1 MSAQELP
8 DPQFEALL
16 DYLRLSR
23 GFDFTGY
30 KRSSL
35 VRRVDKRRI
44 ALSLASYTDYLDY
57 LQVHPEE
64 FDLLFDALLINVT
77 SFFRDKSAW
86 DYLASELLPRII
98 PNKDSMEPI
107 RVWSAGCA
115 SGEEAYT
122 LAMVIA
128 EYLGMEAFHQRL
140 KIYATD
146 MDPHALGQARQ
157 AIYSFEAVNDVP
169 ADFRNKYFTHANHS
183 EYVFNSD
190 LRRAVIFGQHDL
202 VKDAPISRLDLLV
215 CRNTLMYLNA
225 ETQAHVLAR
234 FHFALNEGAILF
246 LGKAEMLLSH
256 ANIFSALE
264 GKHHFFAKVSPPD
277 FREHLLALGQTND
290 DAVSTRLGRLI
301 HLRNLTFDTSP
312 EAALIVDINGALLAI
327 NERAKEL
334 FNLAQKDVGALIHEM
349 EIYYQPVGL
358 HPLIAQ
364 VIADNRPLLVPAV
377 ELKIPDGNS
386 FYFEVHVLP
395 LSDNNRVMGI
405 NIVYRDVTRSKNLEE
420 KLIISSTELET
431 INEEL
436 QSTNEELETT
446 NEELQSTVEE
456 LETTNEELQSTNE
469 ELETMNE
476 ELQSTNQELET
487 INDELNLRTS
497 ELNISKGFLET
508 VLSNLK
514 VGIVVVDCEFHI
526 VNWNSHAEDLWGLRA
541 NEVLGLSFLELDI
554 GLPVEQLKSPIRA
567 VLDGKSTLLEVV
579 LNAINR
585 RGKTI
590 RCQVNCTAFTG
601 GTADTRGV
609 VLMMEAEQG
618 EELS

>member
-1 MSAQELP
+1 MSTQELP

-35 VRRVDKRRI
+35 IRRVDKRRI
-44 ALSLASYTDYLDY
+44 ALSLASYADYQDY
-57 LQVHPEE
+57 LQVYPEE
-64 FDLLFDALLINVT
+64 FELLFDALLINVT
-77 SFFRDKSAW
+77 SFFRDKPAW
-86 DYLASELLPRII
+86 DYLASEILPRII
-98 PNKDSMEPI
+98 PNKDSMEPV

-146 MDPHALGQARQ
+146 MDSHALGKARQ

-169 ADFRNKYFTHANHS
+169 ADLRSKYFTHANHS

-190 LRRAVIFGQHDL
+190 LRRTVIFGLHDL
-202 VKDAPISRLDLLV
+202 VQDAPISRLDLLV

-234 FHFALNEGAILF
+234 FHFALNAGAILF

-256 ANIFSALE
+256 TNIFSALE
-264 GKHHFFAKVSPPD
+264 GKHRFFTKVSQPD
-277 FREHLLALGQTND
+277 FREHLLVLGQTND
-290 DAVSTRLGRLI
+290 EQVSTRLGRSF
-301 HLRNLTFDTSP
+301 HLRDLAFDTSP

-327 NERAKEL
+327 NERGKIL
-334 FNLAQKDVGALIHEM
+334 FNLAQKDVGALIQEM

-358 HPLIAQ
+358 HPLIDQ
-364 VIADNRPLLVPAV
+364 VIADNHPLLVPSV
-377 ELKIPDGNS
+377 ELKTPEGNS

-405 NIVYRDVTRSKNLEE
+405 HIVYRDVTRSKNLEE

-487 INDELNLRTS
+487 INDELNVRTS
-497 ELNISKGFLET
+497 ELNISKGFLEA

-514 VGIVVVDCEFHI
+514 VGVVVVDSDLHI
-526 VNWNSHAEDLWGLRA
+526 ANWNSHAEDLWGLRSS
-541 NEVLGLSFLELDI
+541 EVMGLPFLELDI
-554 GLPVEQLKSPIRA
+554 GLPVEQLKHPIRD
-567 VLDGKSTLLEVV
+567 VLDGKSNLLELV

-585 RGKTI
+585 RGKI
-590 RCQVNCTAFTG
+590 IQCQVTCTAFTG
-601 GTADTRGV
+601 GTANTLCV
-609 VLMMEAEQG
+609 VLMMEADQ
-618 EELS
+618 EEKP